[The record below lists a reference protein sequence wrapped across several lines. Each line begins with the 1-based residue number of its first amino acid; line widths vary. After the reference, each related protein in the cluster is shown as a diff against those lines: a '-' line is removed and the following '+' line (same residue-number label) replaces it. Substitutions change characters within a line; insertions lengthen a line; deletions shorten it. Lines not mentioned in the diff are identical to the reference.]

1 MFNFQIN
8 KISDQFGIEIIG
20 LDISKKL
27 NDKDVKDLKD
37 LFHENHV
44 IVFRKLDLSDEEQLS
59 FTENF
64 GELEVFP

>member
-27 NDKDVKDLKD
+27 NEKDVKDLKD

-44 IVFRKLDLSDEEQLS
+44 IVFRKQDISDEE
-59 FTENF
+59 
-64 GELEVFP
+64 